1 MSVSEAPPRKLNFGC
16 GYDKR
21 EGYLNVDS
29 DPQCNPDLLI
39 VDNDLSVLE
48 RCDFDEI
55 LALDVLEHIPRQKTL
70 DVLLEWAD
78 LLVDGGTL
86 RLKTSSILG
95 VAAQLDGNPS
105 FRDQYGWT
113 ICLFGNQAH
122 PGDFHHTG
130 FTELTLSVYLLAAGF
145 RIDRMWMTDKWLLHA
160 EATKVRS
167 WSSLVER
174 SSELDDEAFLRLA
187 YREILDRDID
197 EPALGHFLP
206 SLGDGTIDRR
216 SIVQQLASSL
226 ERLFL
231 VAHHSGFEGERQRV
245 QAGARFVP
253 PAAKP
258 ALRKLAYSAR
268 ALSTRARRAWGS
280 RRRRTPLN

>member
-21 EGYLNVDS
+21 DGYLNVDS
-29 DPQCNPDLLI
+29 DPQCDPDLLI

-48 RCDFDEI
+48 PGGFDEI
-55 LALDVLEHIPRQKTL
+55 LALDVLEHIPRQQTL
-70 DVLLEWAD
+70 DVLLEWAE
-78 LLVDGGTL
+78 LLVDGGSL
-86 RLKTSSILG
+86 QLKTSSILG

-122 PGDFHHTG
+122 PGDFHLTG
-130 FTELTLSVYLLAAGF
+130 FTELTLSVYLLTAGF
-145 RIDRMWMTDKWLLHA
+145 RVDRMWMTDRWLLHA

-174 SSELDDEAFLRLA
+174 ASELDDEAFIRLA
-187 YREILDRDID
+187 YRELLDRDVD
-197 EPALGHFLP
+197 EPALGHFLGR
-206 SLGDGTIDRR
+206 LDDGTIDRR
-216 SIVQQLASSL
+216 SIVRQLASSL

-231 VAHHSGFEGERQRV
+231 VAHHNGFEGDQPRPLR
-245 QAGARFVP
+245 GARFVP
-253 PAAKP
+253 AAAKP
-258 ALRKLAYSAR
+258 PLRKLATTAR
-268 ALSTRARRAWGS
+268 DLSTRTRRALGS
-280 RRRRTPLN
+280 TRRRTPVG